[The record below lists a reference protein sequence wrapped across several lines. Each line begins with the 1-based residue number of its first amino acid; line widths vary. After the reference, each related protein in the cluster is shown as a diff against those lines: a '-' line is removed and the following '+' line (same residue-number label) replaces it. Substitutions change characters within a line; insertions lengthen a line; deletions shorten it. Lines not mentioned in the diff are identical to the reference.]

1 MCYWKYNLFMCYLE
15 IKIVFIFIFWE
26 LVFVEFLFEYEKNG
40 YKRRRSKNVDNF
52 IRLLEEKFW

>member
-1 MCYWKYNLFMCYLE
+1 MCYLE

-40 YKRRRSKNVDNF
+40 YKRRRSKNVVNNF
-52 IRLLEEKFW
+52 IRLLEEKFG